1 MSAYLAVVAAVL
13 LVGLAS
19 VLAAHPALPPPPP
32 RALLSHQAPTPAG
45 AALGAA
51 LGVFQEAGLAGPGA
65 VQRAFQPEAGGR
77 LVAAAKVS
85 GVHGLAALTKMQQE
99 QLKWQV
105 GVALGHWRWV
115 QEGSRSSFSA
125 VHKGVKGGKEVGVL
139 ALSVVTAVAAAV
151 AAAVDVKQQVV
162 ELVTQRAFPTNET
175 ESRLDTATEGRNNSS
190 SSSSSSSQPAS
201 PLEPRVD
208 DNSSGFRDSGSRF

>member
-115 QEGSRSSFSA
+115 QEGSRSSFSRRPQRSQGRQRSRRA
-125 VHKGVKGGKEVGVL
+125 RSLCRHRRGCRRGRRRRRQAASRRARHSEG
-139 ALSVVTAVAAAV
+139 LSHEP
-151 AAAVDVKQQVV
+151 K
-162 ELVTQRAFPTNET
+162 QRA
-175 ESRLDTATEGRNNSS
+175 G
-190 SSSSSSSQPAS
+190 
-201 PLEPRVD
+201 
-208 DNSSGFRDSGSRF
+208 